1 MNWSG
6 GFQWEFTGSWLVEL
20 TYQGSSGVGL
30 LNDWDINAIPL
41 DISRDRAEL
50 DRIFQFI
57 QLNKPYRQFDAIR
70 HYSNY
75 GHSSYHGGTVRTEK
89 RYSAGLTWNSFYTFS
104 KALNDGD
111 SDGTL
116 SGITFYN
123 RRLEKARAN
132 YDITHRFVSTLTC
145 DLPFGKGRRFMSGG
159 GIRNIVLGGWNI
171 AWIQTL
177 QSGPPFTVTFAGSPN
192 RYLPGASRPRQVLP
206 NEQALTP
213 TWEIGPDRF
222 PTNAQRPYL
231 NVEAFRYPVAY
242 TPGDLGRNTFEAP
255 GLTWTQLSLSKEWPI
270 LERARFLLRWDMNNF
285 PFKSPNYSAPNSAY
299 DTRNPG
305 VFGRIGTSVRGGFSD
320 IGTGNPNMLLV
331 LRLEW

>member
-1 MNWSG
+1 MVFRSSFGVIAQDLMTNGINQNFEEYLGTAVVQQPTGDPRIAFRLSEGPPPVRFPLASDGSVPFVGASFTGRNASWFDPNMRLPYIMNWSG
-6 GFQWEFTGSWLVEL
+6 GLQWEFTRSWLVEL

-111 SDGTL
+111 SDGTV

-123 RRLEKARAN
+123 RRLEKGRAN
-132 YDITHRFVSTLTC
+132 YDIRHRFVSTLTRC
-145 DLPFGKGRRFMSGG
+145 GLP
-159 GIRNIVLGGWNI
+159 
-171 AWIQTL
+171 
-177 QSGPPFTVTFAGSPN
+177 PPIS
-192 RYLPGASRPRQVLP
+192 
-206 NEQALTP
+206 EAL
-213 TWEIGPDRF
+213 
-222 PTNAQRPYL
+222 
-231 NVEAFRYPVAY
+231 
-242 TPGDLGRNTFEAP
+242 
-255 GLTWTQLSLSKEWPI
+255 
-270 LERARFLLRWDMNNF
+270 
-285 PFKSPNYSAPNSAY
+285 
-299 DTRNPG
+299 NPG
-305 VFGRIGTSVRGGFSD
+305 QPG
-320 IGTGNPNMLLV
+320 
-331 LRLEW
+331 